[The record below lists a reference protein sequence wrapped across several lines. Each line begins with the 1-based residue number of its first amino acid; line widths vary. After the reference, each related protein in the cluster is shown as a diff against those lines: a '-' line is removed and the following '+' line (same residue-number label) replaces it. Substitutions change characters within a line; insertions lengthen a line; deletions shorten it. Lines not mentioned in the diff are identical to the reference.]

1 MSVSIFVVKA
11 GSKQHHIIS
20 LKHLLKKLLYFPY
33 PKFNLTQRSLQRN
46 VLHCALFD
54 QTWILS
60 KTCHVCLN
68 LPNRPLIFKTWKFL

>member
-54 QTWILS
+54 QT
-60 KTCHVCLN
+60 
-68 LPNRPLIFKTWKFL
+68 